1 MRTPE
6 AHDLEN
12 GLPRGCRHRIRH
24 SRDPNLIDTT
34 QAQIDA
40 SISLERGLGNRGAEL
55 PVVSIGQGRTR
66 KRSSIHFLSNAMSS

>member
-12 GLPRGCRHRIRH
+12 ALPRGCRHRIRN

-34 QAQIDA
+34 
-40 SISLERGLGNRGAEL
+40 
-55 PVVSIGQGRTR
+55 
-66 KRSSIHFLSNAMSS
+66 